1 MPDPFAAAR
10 LQVEL
15 LPFEYAI
22 LIPGVMETL
31 MRLAGPGGRYVQF
44 MPKATL
50 DLATGVDAWTK
61 EGLETWVR
69 ENRDNAD

>member
-31 MRLAGPGGRYVQF
+31 MRLAGPGGRHIHF
-44 MPKATL
+44 MPAATL
-50 DLATGVDAWTK
+50 KLATGVDMWS
-61 EGLETWVR
+61 R
-69 ENRDNAD
+69 ECMEKFVSDAEIG